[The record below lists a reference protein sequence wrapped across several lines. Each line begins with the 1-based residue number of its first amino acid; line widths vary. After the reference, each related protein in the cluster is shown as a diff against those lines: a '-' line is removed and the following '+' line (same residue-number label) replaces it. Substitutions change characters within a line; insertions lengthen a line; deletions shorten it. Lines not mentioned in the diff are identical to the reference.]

1 MKTFS
6 WRVLFGAIAAL
17 VLAGRAASAQSIFDS
32 SVRTAPQFLQYRI
45 TSPVSETIS
54 EFTTPIFV
62 VVPVSSALSFDV
74 ATAYANARVQPNG
87 SNVEQPSSISGLT
100 DTQIRANVLLG
111 TDFVVLTAGLNIP
124 TGKETASDAEELA
137 AFRIGND
144 FLAFPISNMGTGF
157 GATAGIA
164 VARPVGSWN
173 LGFGGSLRQSAAY
186 DPVVA
191 SSGARPRFQP
201 GNEYRARFG
210 VDHPFGTGR
219 FAIGLT
225 YSKFGND
232 NLDNSIYNT
241 GDRYVTQMGFNN
253 SFGSANVLVNAW
265 DLYRRSGTIFTGE
278 RTGPENIA
286 NILVGVGFATLSGV
300 VEPSFEFRNWTQDN
314 LSAST
319 LGTLGLR
326 YTVQAGG
333 FGITPSVGYTFGR
346 FAAVGG
352 NADLS
357 GYRAALA
364 VSLGARD

>member
-1 MKTFS
+1 MRFLSPLPFAATI
-6 WRVLFGAIAAL
+6 IA
-17 VLAGRAASAQSIFDS
+17 LAAAATPATSQSIFDS

-45 TSPVSETIS
+45 NAPVSETIS

-62 VVPVSSALSFDV
+62 VIPVSSALNFDV
-74 ATAYANARVQPNG
+74 ATAYASARVRPNG
-87 SNVEQPSSISGLT
+87 NSIEQPSSISGLT

-111 TDFVVLTAGLNIP
+111 TDFMVLTAGLNIP
-124 TGKETASDAEELA
+124 TGKETASEAEQLA

-157 GATAGIA
+157 GATAGVA
-164 VARPVGSWN
+164 VARPLGSWN
-173 LGFGGSLRQSAAY
+173 VGLGGSLRQSAAY
-186 DPVVA
+186 EPLVG

-232 NLDNSIYNT
+232 DIGGSIYNT
-241 GDRYVTQMGFNN
+241 GDRYVTQVGFNN

-265 DLYRRSGTIFTGE
+265 DLYRRPGTIFTGE
-278 RTGPENIA
+278 RTGPENVA
-286 NILVGVGFATLSGV
+286 NILVGVGFATMRGV
-300 VEPSFEFRNWTQDN
+300 LEPSVEFRNWSQES
-314 LSAST
+314 LSASR
-319 LGTLGLR
+319 LGTFGLR
-326 YTVQAGG
+326 YAIEAGG
-333 FGITPSVGYTFGR
+333 LGITPSAGYTFGR
-346 FAAVGG
+346 LAAVGG

-357 GYRAALA
+357 GFRAALA
-364 VSLGARD
+364 IRLGARD